1 MVLFFVGIIEMLIVT
16 TWTKFVTRTKVIA
29 SGLITMINV
38 LIWYYVLQSI
48 VDHMGNFG
56 LVLLYALG
64 CSLGTVIGTLFF
76 SSREGKVGEQKRFS
90 APNIIQNHE

>member
-1 MVLFFVGIIEMLIVT
+1 MILFFVGIVEMLIVT

-38 LIWYYVLQSI
+38 LVWYYVLQSI
-48 VDHMGNFG
+48 VDNIGNFG

-64 CSLGTVIGTLFF
+64 CSLGTVMGTLFF
-76 SSREGKVGEQKRFS
+76 SSKEKKVDEQKRFS
-90 APNIIQNHE
+90 APNLTATYE